1 MTTERRPIP
10 GNRCNSDGIHW
21 AAAIRWCPETSTAHS
36 WPTALRTASTTR
48 SALRGAGRLWN
59 ISLSLRGLCAK
70 SNCQRVLTGSDSC
83 LGSCGT
89 HRRVSHQRQC
99 RRKFSVSAVTSD
111 RAGLSK
117 PASSEKLLIY
127 RNLLNNQ
134 EVVLSFE
141 QVSIFLAVPREMP
154 EFICSVG
161 GNPDDYTKTP
171 KSHRKFRPCRSRLLL
186 KDFVAID
193 GGMLQVIRLNYSL
206 RKRCGFA
213 DPAAT
218 ASLGEYPRC
227 RV

>member
-1 MTTERRPIP
+1 MAFIGRQRYAGVPRHLQRTPAYCVKNGEHDPVSIER
-10 GNRCNSDGIHW
+10 CWQAVEHQ
-21 AAAIRWCPETSTAHS
+21 
-36 WPTALRTASTTR
+36 LK
-48 SALRGAGRLWN
+48 SAGFVRE
-59 ISLSLRGLCAK
+59 IK
-70 SNCQRVLTGSDSC
+70 PCQRVLTGSDSC

-99 RRKFSVSAVTSD
+99 RIEISVSAVTSD

-161 GNPDDYTKTP
+161 GNPGDYTKTP

>member
-83 LGSCGT
+83 RGSCGT

-111 RAGLSK
+111 RASLSK
-117 PASSEKLLIY
+117 LASSEKLLMY

-134 EVVLSFE
+134 AVVRSPLNVLEIFRQSHEKRRNLSDLLEVI
-141 QVSIFLAVPREMP
+141 QVITRKPRYRSGSPVRAVPA
-154 EFICSVG
+154 C
-161 GNPDDYTKTP
+161 
-171 KSHRKFRPCRSRLLL
+171 C
-186 KDFVAID
+186 
-193 GGMLQVIRLNYSL
+193 
-206 RKRCGFA
+206 
-213 DPAAT
+213 
-218 ASLGEYPRC
+218 
-227 RV
+227 